1 MLLDISRHKELF
13 DPRNFDTPINI
24 IGAGATGS
32 WLALFLAKLGITNIT
47 IYDFDKV
54 EEHNVPNQAYDITNI
69 GSSKVHSL
77 FDIIRTSTGI
87 DINTFNGKYTDQ
99 RLTGI
104 VFLMVDSM
112 TERKRIWEEA
122 IKFKPLVNLL
132 IEPRMGIHLGRVY
145 NVIPTDLNHIK
156 QYEKTYYNDDVAEV
170 SVCGNTMSVITT
182 AVSIA
187 AWCGRQ
193 LINYHN
199 NEDMDNEIL
208 IDFKFNNIITERWV

>member
-77 FDIIRTSTGI
+77 FGVIRTSTGI

-132 IEPRMGIHLGRVY
+132 IEPRMGIDLGRVY

-156 QYEKTYYNDDVAEV
+156 QYEKTYYDDDVAEV

>member
-77 FDIIRTSTGI
+77 FGVIRTSTGI

-132 IEPRMGIHLGRVY
+132 IEPRMGIHLGRIY

-156 QYEKTYYNDDVAEV
+156 QYEKTYYNDDFAEV